1 VLGCAAAFVA
11 LTLWAAAGFF
21 WPGED
26 ALLLLIVTHR
36 PTQAN
41 SFAQFISALGSVNVV
56 LPLWAVTVT
65 ALAWRKQA
73 AAFWW
78 FLPAPLGYPLY
89 ALIKTVVSRA
99 SPAEPMYPRIDDA
112 SLGYYLE
119 EWFRSRLQALPPE
132 GVSLPAIQQPVTA
145 PAIVRVIESGYP
157 SGHALLALILY
168 GGLALWF
175 WHSLP
180 AAKWRRLAGGIALA
194 LAVSI
199 GLVRV
204 YMGLHYP
211 SDILG
216 AWLLG
221 IVFVFVSRRTGAS
234 VAQKCRVRECVN
246 GITMRR

>member
-1 VLGCAAAFVA
+1 MV
-11 LTLWAAAGFF
+11 
-21 WPGED
+21 
-26 ALLLLIVTHR
+26 IVTHR
-36 PTQAN
+36 LPAGVP
-41 SFAQFISALGSVNVV
+41 FAQFISALGSINVV
-56 LPLWAVTVT
+56 LPLWAVVVT
-65 ALAWRKQA
+65 ALAARRQA

-89 ALIKTVVSRA
+89 ILIKAVVSRA
-99 SPAEPMYPRIDDA
+99 SPVESLFPRVDDA
-112 SLGYYLE
+112 PLGYYFE
-119 EWFRSRLQALPPE
+119 EWFRNRLQTMPPE

-145 PAIVRVIESGYP
+145 PAVVRVFESGYP

-175 WHSLP
+175 WYALP
-180 AAKWRRLAGGIALA
+180 VGKWRWLVSGIALA

-216 AWLLG
+216 SWLLG
-221 IVFVFVSRRTGAS
+221 ILFVFVSRRMGATI
-234 VAQKCRVRECVN
+234 AQKYRVPQRVN